1 MAHRAHRAGA
11 RRGAPVRCAAGAD
24 RGNLT
29 SARRRLDSPR
39 DNQQRAIRDARGARG
54 PAGRAARF
62 GALREHPRRPHP
74 VRKSAAWW
82 DLAQDERRQILEERS
97 RHVSLGLRYLPAI
110 ARRLYHS
117 RDMGEPF
124 DFLTWFEYAKDD
136 AKRFE
141 ELVAELRRSP
151 EWEFVEREVDVRL
164 AR

>member
-1 MAHRAHRAGA
+1 VRGEALPSAA
-11 RRGAPVRCAAGAD
+11 RLARIVQPVLGRSES
-24 RGNLT
+24 T
-29 SARRRLDSPR
+29 
-39 DNQQRAIRDARGARG
+39 
-54 PAGRAARF
+54 RAA
-62 GALREHPRRPHP
+62 LIP

-82 DLAQDERRQILEERS
+82 DLAQDERRQIFEERS

-110 ARRLYHS
+110 ARRLYHC

-124 DFLTWFEYAKDD
+124 DFLTWFEYAEDD